1 MDTNREPT
9 IDPDAPVAGTS
20 EIVIEAPPDTVWDV
34 LTAIDDWPTW
44 NPDVKEASLQGPPC
58 PGHEV
63 PVEGGPG
70 YDHSTLQHV
79 DRRA

>member
-44 NPDVKEASLQGPPC
+44 NPDVKEASLGTLAPAQF
-58 PGHEV
+58 

-70 YDHSTLQHV
+70 HDHRRCNTST
-79 DRRA
+79 DRA

>member
-44 NPDVKEASLQGPPC
+44 NPDVKEASLNPLPRARNS
-58 PGHEV
+58 
-63 PVEGGPG
+63 GGRRARVRS
-70 YDHSTLQHV
+70 STLQHV
-79 DRRA
+79 DRPR